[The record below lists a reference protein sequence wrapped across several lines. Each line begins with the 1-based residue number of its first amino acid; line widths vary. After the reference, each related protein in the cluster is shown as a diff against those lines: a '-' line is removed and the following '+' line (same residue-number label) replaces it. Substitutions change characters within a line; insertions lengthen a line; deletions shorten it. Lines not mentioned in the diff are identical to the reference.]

1 MTNSQNGQP
10 RACTKKYF
18 RIDRREIHF
27 LRFILEGYD
36 GLAVVRTVDP
46 REGLVV
52 LHVRPG
58 GEAEVAEIIA
68 DVRREIKIEPV
79 MSGEQEEP

>member
-10 RACTKKYF
+10 CACTKKYF

-52 LHVRPG
+52 LHVSPG
-58 GEAEVAEIIA
+58 GEREVAEIVA
-68 DVRREIKIEPV
+68 DVQREIKIEPV
-79 MSGEQEEP
+79 SLAEQEAP